1 MPKAQS
7 ENRKKAKE
15 IFDEHDGQISNREI
29 AGILGCSEKTVS
41 GWKCKDNWLGNNRST
56 PKKND
61 RSTPKKRGGQPGNQN
76 AKGKNLGNQ
85 NAMKHGLFAKSI
97 PDELNEIMESI
108 PDDTLEVAWYS
119 IKLQFARVVHAQQ
132 IMHVLD
138 KDDKTTELTFKGDS
152 LGYEIQQ
159 AWDKEAS
166 NLNAQSRAMGTLMS
180 MIQRYEDLLHKN
192 WDTIDE
198 TQMARLAQIKAQTD
212 KLKVES
218 AQDGVQED
226 DGFIDAVK
234 NADAGDWTDEEV

>member
-15 IFDEHDGQISNREI
+15 IFDEHGGQISNREI
-29 AGILGCSEKTVS
+29 AGILGCSEKSVS
-41 GWKCKDNWLGNNRST
+41 GWKSLDKWLGNNLST
-56 PKKND
+56 KKKKEL
-61 RSTPKKRGGQPGNQN
+61 STKKKRGGQPGNQN

-85 NAMKHGLFAKSI
+85 NATKHGLFAKSI

-218 AQDGVQED
+218 GSD
-226 DGFIDAVK
+226 K
-234 NADAGDWTDEEV
+234 GDESVVIVNDIKKESS